1 MLRFGTAAG
10 LPVHL
15 PLFPDDKGEW
25 CARAG
30 FIGSIISFTE
40 VLELTCHDNLGRSQI
55 GEHVWRVTGA
65 RMLSSLDLPQP
76 IIMLLAR
83 WGSQAILK
91 YVADAPLSRLTEAYL
106 EKVQAAST
114 AVLGNLMDA
123 PMPLAAAPTFS
134 DEVDLVSSSAADLL
148 TPPLAV
154 DPSYRF
160 AVNNSVGSQFVHI
173 ISSRQAWER
182 PRPGRTN
189 CGWDFLA
196 NQAPL
201 FVSLPPLMRQ
211 CGKCASH
218 PTWARFRN

>member
-1 MLRFGTAAG
+1 MSWKNAG
-10 LPVHL
+10 LTNFNSVQSLYAAQFIITHRL
-15 PLFPDDKGEW
+15 PNWPT
-25 CARAG
+25 R
-30 FIGSIISFTE
+30 
-40 VLELTCHDNLGRSQI
+40 
-55 GEHVWRVTGA
+55 
-65 RMLSSLDLPQP
+65 
-76 IIMLLAR
+76 
-83 WGSQAILK
+83 SQAILK

-123 PMPLAAAPTFS
+123 PMPLAAAPAFS

-148 TPPLAV
+148 SPPLAV

-218 PTWARFRN
+218 PTWARLAEEPSDSD